1 MSFLLVSGE
10 YTGKP
15 SRYAYSKLSK
25 DTLPVHGRNAAKEV
39 SYSLQVGS
47 GGVLLQGGR
56 KL

>member
-10 YTGKP
+10 YAGKP

-39 SYSLQVGS
+39 SYSLQVGG
-47 GGVLLQGGR
+47 GGVLQGGR